1 MIRWDYNGFCV
12 FVLVLV
18 AHNKPWNSLLLP
30 QAPMRDANQG
40 VIYTELDSLKLK
52 GFSVACK
59 NSKIQ
64 NFIQLSYKKSW
75 VQPIPLFYLP
85 KEPEH

>member
-1 MIRWDYNGFCV
+1 
-12 FVLVLV
+12 
-18 AHNKPWNSLLLP
+18 
-30 QAPMRDANQG
+30 MRYANQG

-64 NFIQLSYKKSW
+64 NFIQLSNKKSR